1 MFKKL
6 LKQEISKLKLI
17 IDKYENEVEFYKQE
31 TETLRKEKDNLRTG
45 LEDFIRKN
53 STIEQSLDFTGK
65 TDLHSL
71 QTSKV
76 LEELQKVE
84 IEKDKI
90 QVLDKEYKLKLIS
103 FQETL
108 NQVINQIDL
117 YKEKE
122 KEHDEA
128 FKRKEKQIENLVN
141 SRNIMQT
148 TLGDQ
153 VLVKEYNR

>member
-1 MFKKL
+1 
-6 LKQEISKLKLI
+6 LKQEISKLKLL

-90 QVLDKEYKLKLIS
+90 QVLDKEYKPKLI
-103 FQETL
+103 F
-108 NQVINQIDL
+108 
-117 YKEKE
+117 
-122 KEHDEA
+122 
-128 FKRKEKQIENLVN
+128 F
-141 SRNIMQT
+141 
-148 TLGDQ
+148 LGNFESSHQ
-153 VLVKEYNR
+153 SNRPI